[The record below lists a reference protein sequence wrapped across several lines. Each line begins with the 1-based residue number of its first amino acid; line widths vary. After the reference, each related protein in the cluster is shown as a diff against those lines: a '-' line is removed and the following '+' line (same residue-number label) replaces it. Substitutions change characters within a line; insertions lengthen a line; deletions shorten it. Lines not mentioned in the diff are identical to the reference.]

1 MVTCNRKEITLE
13 TVTGL
18 CKEEDV
24 IWDIYISEGPWK
36 KSH

>member
-1 MVTCNRKEITLE
+1 MVTRNRKEKTLE
-13 TVTGL
+13 TVTGI